1 MPFNTPTPQAPKEEA
16 GEVTAESAANVAGLV
31 RVPRVPQSSTEPH
44 TGTQRHHD
52 PRVCTDTRSGPLST
66 SWAVFSHDNRVVAPL
81 TLIAFFAA
89 QLVRETHV
97 WIYTSRDDRSYMN
110 QIIQPV
116 EQI

>member
-1 MPFNTPTPQAPKEEA
+1 M
-16 GEVTAESAANVAGLV
+16 
-31 RVPRVPQSSTEPH
+31 RVPRVPQSSTEPR

-52 PRVCTDTRSGPLST
+52 PRVGAGTRSGLSST
-66 SWAVFSHDNRVVAPL
+66 TWAVFSHDNRVVAPL

-97 WIYTSRDDRSYMN
+97 WISTSRDDRSYMN

-116 EQI
+116 EQIRDGEC

>member
-1 MPFNTPTPQAPKEEA
+1 M
-16 GEVTAESAANVAGLV
+16 
-31 RVPRVPQSSTEPH
+31 
-44 TGTQRHHD
+44 
-52 PRVCTDTRSGPLST
+52 
-66 SWAVFSHDNRVVAPL
+66 APL

-116 EQI
+116 EQIRDGEC

>member
-1 MPFNTPTPQAPKEEA
+1 M
-16 GEVTAESAANVAGLV
+16 
-31 RVPRVPQSSTEPH
+31 
-44 TGTQRHHD
+44 
-52 PRVCTDTRSGPLST
+52 
-66 SWAVFSHDNRVVAPL
+66 APL

-116 EQI
+116 EQIRDREPSLNFNPHRVAAFPRQVQLICNTLRK

>member
-1 MPFNTPTPQAPKEEA
+1 MFPFFGRYSIHDWNSTCLRKINAAPRFSFIEGNSSRTQPTRIGHFE
-16 GEVTAESAANVAGLV
+16 
-31 RVPRVPQSSTEPH
+31 
-44 TGTQRHHD
+44 D
-52 PRVCTDTRSGPLST
+52 
-66 SWAVFSHDNRVVAPL
+66 RVVAPL

-116 EQI
+116 EQIRDGEC